1 MMPSVPT
8 FRKKIMYNAIIEVQ
22 ILLTFALTSIALIS
36 VIVNKE
42 GN

>member
-1 MMPSVPT
+1 MFT
-8 FRKKIMYNAIIEVQ
+8 AIIEVQ

-36 VIVNKE
+36 VLVNKE